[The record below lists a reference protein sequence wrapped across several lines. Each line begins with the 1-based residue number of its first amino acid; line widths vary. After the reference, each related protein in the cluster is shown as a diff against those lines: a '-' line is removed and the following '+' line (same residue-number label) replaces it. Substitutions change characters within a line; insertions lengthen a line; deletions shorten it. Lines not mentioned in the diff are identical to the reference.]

1 VFIEPLPGNEL
12 TCHTIENSLLG
23 ITGILL
29 SNPTAPQHQK
39 TTLLIVTAV
48 KTLVKIIENFSKLQS
63 VFPLATIRIVAC

>member
-1 VFIEPLPGNEL
+1 VFIDPLPGNAL
-12 TCHTIENSLLG
+12 TCHNIENSHHKNGGKKLLG

-48 KTLVKIIENFSKLQS
+48 KTLVKII
-63 VFPLATIRIVAC
+63 